1 MEGSRIWTPYSLT
14 VCWCVYSLYPGLQCS
29 RVGHLQPG
37 CRPCQGLCC
46 RDLPGES
53 WTVCNIYQV
62 RVGLGAIST
71 RWEWDSV
78 QCLPGESGTVCNI
91 YQVRVGQC
99 AISTRWEWDSVQYLP
114 GESGTLFNINSS
126 NDVRKIKFNFYFLI
140 FLDEQPQGLPLCGTP
155 LQGSAI
161 DSILQCTTLLG
172 RIYYSVQHLI
182 IHSRLEL
189 YYTFSRAEIFLRL
202 RKNKQL
208 FNVLQERRIS
218 I

>member
-1 MEGSRIWTPYSLT
+1 M
-14 VCWCVYSLYPGLQCS
+14 
-29 RVGHLQPG
+29 GHGAIYTRWEWESVQY
-37 CRPCQGLCC
+37 
-46 RDLPGES
+46 LPGES
-53 WTVCNIYQV
+53 VTVCNIYQV
-62 RVGLGAIST
+62 RVGQWAIST

-78 QCLPGESGTVCNI
+78 QYLSTRWEGDSVQYLPGKSGTVSSF
-91 YQVRVGQC
+91 YQVRVGQY

-182 IHSRLEL
+182 IHIRLEL